1 MDISIRLK
9 IKSLYNGLS
18 TKEQNIADYI
28 LENPTYVAQNSIS
41 DLSAELDVAVSTLFQ
56 FSKKLGYSGF
66 KEFKMAILIEENNF
80 STASTHERS
89 THERSIHENI
99 EIDDNEL
106 TMAEKVFDS
115 NIESLINT
123 KKILELDNLKKAA
136 EIISNSNLLY
146 FFGVGGSGIIA
157 EDAYQKFL
165 RSPTHVRHTT
175 DYHIQLM
182 EASLLTPQDCAICI
196 SHTGKSKETI
206 KIAETVKKAGAKVIV
221 ITSHASSPLAKI
233 GDVVFISISE
243 EIEFHSEALS
253 SRISQLSILDS
264 LYVILMFMN
273 KEKSK
278 ETLSKVRR
286 TIWGVKH

>member
-1 MDISIRLK
+1 MEISVRLK

-28 LENPTYVAQNSIS
+28 LENPISVAHNSIS
-41 DLSAELDVAVSTLFQ
+41 YLSDELNVADSTLFQ
-56 FSKKLGYSGF
+56 FAKKLGYSGF

-80 STASTHERS
+80 STT
-89 THERSIHENI
+89 SIHEKI

-106 TMAEKVFDS
+106 TMAQKVFDS
-115 NIESLINT
+115 NIKTLTNT
-123 KKILELDNLKKAA
+123 KKILGLDDLKKAA

-146 FFGVGGSGIIA
+146 FFGVGGSGILA
-157 EDAYQKFL
+157 EDAYHKFL
-165 RSPTHVRHTT
+165 RSPAHVRHST

-206 KIAETVKKAGAKVIV
+206 RIAELVKEAGAKVIV

-278 ETLSKVRR
+278 EALSKVRR
-286 TIWGVKH
+286 TIWDVKH

>member
-1 MDISIRLK
+1 MDVSVRLK

-18 TKEQNIADYI
+18 AKEQNIADYI
-28 LENPTYVAQNSIS
+28 LENPISVAHNSIS
-41 DLSAELDVAVSTLFQ
+41 YLSDELDVAGSTLFQ
-56 FSKKLGYSGF
+56 FAKKLGYSGF
-66 KEFKMAILIEENNF
+66 KELKMAILIEENNF
-80 STASTHERS
+80 STT
-89 THERSIHENI
+89 SIHENI

-106 TMAEKVFDS
+106 AMAQKVFDS
-115 NIESLINT
+115 NIKTLTNT
-123 KKILELDNLKKAA
+123 KKILRLDDLRKAA
-136 EIISNSNLLY
+136 EIISNSNLLC
-146 FFGVGGSGIIA
+146 FFGLGGSAILA
-157 EDAYQKFL
+157 EDAYHKFL
-165 RSPTHVRHTT
+165 RSPARVRHTT
-175 DYHIQLM
+175 DYHMQLM

-206 KIAETVKKAGAKVIV
+206 KIAETVKKSGAKVIV

-233 GDVVFISISE
+233 GDIVFISISE

-278 ETLSKVRR
+278 EALSKVRR
-286 TIWGVKH
+286 TIWEVKH

>member
-1 MDISIRLK
+1 MEVSVRLK

-18 TKEQNIADYI
+18 AKEQNIADYI
-28 LENPTYVAQNSIS
+28 LENPISVAYNSIS
-41 DLSAELDVAVSTLFQ
+41 YLSDELNVADSTLFQ
-56 FSKKLGYSGF
+56 FAKKLGYSGF

-80 STASTHERS
+80 STT
-89 THERSIHENI
+89 SIHEKI

-106 TMAEKVFDS
+106 TMAQKVFDS
-115 NIESLINT
+115 NIKTLTNT
-123 KKILELDNLKKAA
+123 KNILRLDDLKKAA

-146 FFGVGGSGIIA
+146 FFGVGGSGILA
-157 EDAYQKFL
+157 EDAYHKFL
-165 RSPTHVRHTT
+165 RSPAHVRHST

-206 KIAETVKKAGAKVIV
+206 KIAEIVKEAGAKVIV

-278 ETLSKVRR
+278 EALSKVRR

>member
-1 MDISIRLK
+1 MEVSVRLK

-28 LENPTYVAQNSIS
+28 LENPISVAHNSIS
-41 DLSAELDVAVSTLFQ
+41 YLSDELNVADSTLFQ
-56 FSKKLGYSGF
+56 FAKKLGYSGF

-80 STASTHERS
+80 STT
-89 THERSIHENI
+89 SIHEKI

-106 TMAEKVFDS
+106 TMAQKVFDS
-115 NIESLINT
+115 NIKTLTNT
-123 KKILELDNLKKAA
+123 KKILGLDDLKKAA

-146 FFGVGGSGIIA
+146 FFGVGGSGILA
-157 EDAYQKFL
+157 EDAYHKFL
-165 RSPTHVRHTT
+165 RSPAHVRHST

-206 KIAETVKKAGAKVIV
+206 RIAEIVKEAGAKVIV

>member
-1 MDISIRLK
+1 MEVSVRLK

-18 TKEQNIADYI
+18 AKEQNIADYI
-28 LENPTYVAQNSIS
+28 LENPISVAYNSIS
-41 DLSAELDVAVSTLFQ
+41 YLSDELNVADSTLFQ
-56 FSKKLGYSGF
+56 FAKKLGYSGF

-80 STASTHERS
+80 STT
-89 THERSIHENI
+89 SIHERI

-106 TMAEKVFDS
+106 TMAQKVFDS
-115 NIESLINT
+115 NIKTLTNT
-123 KKILELDNLKKAA
+123 KNILRLDDLKKAA

-146 FFGVGGSGIIA
+146 FFGVGGSGILA
-157 EDAYQKFL
+157 EDAYHKFL
-165 RSPTHVRHTT
+165 RSPAHVRHST

-206 KIAETVKKAGAKVIV
+206 KIAEIVKEAGAKVIV

-278 ETLSKVRR
+278 EALSKVRR

>member
-1 MDISIRLK
+1 MEVSVRLK

-28 LENPTYVAQNSIS
+28 LENPISVAHNSIS
-41 DLSAELDVAVSTLFQ
+41 YLSDELNVADSTLFQ
-56 FSKKLGYSGF
+56 FAKKLGYSGF

-80 STASTHERS
+80 STT
-89 THERSIHENI
+89 SIHEKI

-106 TMAEKVFDS
+106 TMAQKVFDS
-115 NIESLINT
+115 NIKTLTNT
-123 KKILELDNLKKAA
+123 KKILGLDDLKKAA

-146 FFGVGGSGIIA
+146 FFGVGGSGILA
-157 EDAYQKFL
+157 EDAYHKFL
-165 RSPTHVRHTT
+165 RSPAHVRHST

-206 KIAETVKKAGAKVIV
+206 RIAEIVKEAGAKVIV

-278 ETLSKVRR
+278 EALSKVRR
-286 TIWGVKH
+286 TIWDVKH

>member
-1 MDISIRLK
+1 MEVSVRLK

-18 TKEQNIADYI
+18 AKEQNIADYI
-28 LENPTYVAQNSIS
+28 LENPISVAHNSIS
-41 DLSAELDVAVSTLFQ
+41 YLSDELNVADSTLFQ
-56 FSKKLGYSGF
+56 FAKKLGYSGF

-80 STASTHERS
+80 STT
-89 THERSIHENI
+89 SIHEKI

-106 TMAEKVFDS
+106 TMAQKVFDS
-115 NIESLINT
+115 NIKTLTNT
-123 KKILELDNLKKAA
+123 KKILGLDDLKKAA

-146 FFGVGGSGIIA
+146 FFGVGGSGILA
-157 EDAYQKFL
+157 EDAYHKFL
-165 RSPTHVRHTT
+165 RSPAHVRHST

-206 KIAETVKKAGAKVIV
+206 RIAEIVKEAGAKVIV

-278 ETLSKVRR
+278 EALSKVRR
-286 TIWGVKH
+286 TIWDVKH

>member
-1 MDISIRLK
+1 MEVSVRLK

-18 TKEQNIADYI
+18 AKEQNIADYI
-28 LENPTYVAQNSIS
+28 LENPISVAHNSIS
-41 DLSAELDVAVSTLFQ
+41 YLSDELNVADSTLFQ
-56 FSKKLGYSGF
+56 FAKKLGYSGF

-80 STASTHERS
+80 STT
-89 THERSIHENI
+89 SIHEKI

-106 TMAEKVFDS
+106 TMAQKVFDS
-115 NIESLINT
+115 NIKTLTNT
-123 KKILELDNLKKAA
+123 KKILGLDDLKKAA

-146 FFGVGGSGIIA
+146 FFGVGGSGILA
-157 EDAYQKFL
+157 EDAYHKFL
-165 RSPTHVRHTT
+165 RSPAHVRHST

-206 KIAETVKKAGAKVIV
+206 EIAEIVKEAGAKVIV

-278 ETLSKVRR
+278 EALSKVRR
-286 TIWGVKH
+286 TIWDVKH

>member
-1 MDISIRLK
+1 MDISVRLK

-18 TKEQNIADYI
+18 AKEQNIADYI
-28 LENPTYVAQNSIS
+28 LENPISVAHNSIS
-41 DLSAELDVAVSTLFQ
+41 DLSAELNVAGSTLFQ
-56 FSKKLGYSGF
+56 FAKKLGYSGF

-80 STASTHERS
+80 STT
-89 THERSIHENI
+89 SIHENI

-106 TMAEKVFDS
+106 TMAQKVFDS
-115 NIESLINT
+115 NIKTLTNT
-123 KKILELDNLKKAA
+123 KKILQLDDLKKAA
-136 EIISNSNLLY
+136 EIISNSKLLY
-146 FFGVGGSGIIA
+146 FFGVGGSGILA
-157 EDAYQKFL
+157 KDAYHKFL
-165 RSPTHVRHTT
+165 RSATHVRHST
-175 DYHIQLM
+175 DYHMQLI

-206 KIAETVKKAGAKVIV
+206 KIAEIVKKAGAKVIV

-233 GDVVFISISE
+233 GDIVFISISE

-273 KEKSK
+273 KEESK
-278 ETLSKVRR
+278 EALSKVRR
-286 TIWGVKH
+286 TIWELKH

>member
-1 MDISIRLK
+1 MDVSVRLK

-18 TKEQNIADYI
+18 AKEQNIADYI
-28 LENPTYVAQNSIS
+28 LENPISVAHNSIS
-41 DLSAELDVAVSTLFQ
+41 YLSDELDVAGSTLFQ
-56 FSKKLGYSGF
+56 FAKKLGYSGF
-66 KEFKMAILIEENNF
+66 KELKMAILIEENNF
-80 STASTHERS
+80 STT
-89 THERSIHENI
+89 SIHENI

-106 TMAEKVFDS
+106 TMAQKVFDS
-115 NIESLINT
+115 NIKTLTNT
-123 KKILELDNLKKAA
+123 KKILRLDDLKKAA

-146 FFGVGGSGIIA
+146 FFGVGGSGILA
-157 EDAYQKFL
+157 EDAYHKFL
-165 RSPTHVRHTT
+165 RSPTRVRHCI
-175 DYHIQLM
+175 DYHMQLM

-206 KIAETVKKAGAKVIV
+206 KIAETAKKSGANVIV

-233 GDVVFISISE
+233 GDIVFISISE

-278 ETLSKVRR
+278 DALSKVRR
-286 TIWGVKH
+286 TIWEVKH

>member
-1 MDISIRLK
+1 MDVSVRLK

-18 TKEQNIADYI
+18 AKEQNIADYI
-28 LENPTYVAQNSIS
+28 LEDPISVAHNSIS
-41 DLSAELDVAVSTLFQ
+41 DLSAELNVAGSTLFQ
-56 FSKKLGYSGF
+56 FAKKLGYSGF
-66 KEFKMAILIEENNF
+66 KELKMAILIQENNF
-80 STASTHERS
+80 STT
-89 THERSIHENI
+89 SIHENI

-106 TMAEKVFDS
+106 TIAQKVFDS
-115 NIESLINT
+115 NIKTLTNT
-123 KKILELDNLKKAA
+123 KKILQLDDLKKAA
-136 EIISNSNLLY
+136 EIISNSKLLY
-146 FFGVGGSGIIA
+146 FFGVGGSGILA
-157 EDAYQKFL
+157 EDAYHKFL
-165 RSPTHVRHTT
+165 RSPIPVRHST

-182 EASLLTPQDCAICI
+182 EAALLTPQDCAICI

-206 KIAETVKKAGAKVIV
+206 KIAEIVKKVGAKVIV

-233 GDVVFISISE
+233 GDIVFISISE

-278 ETLSKVRR
+278 ETLSKVRYS
-286 TIWGVKH
+286 ISEIKK

>member
-1 MDISIRLK
+1 MEVSVRLK

-28 LENPTYVAQNSIS
+28 LENPISVAHNSIS
-41 DLSAELDVAVSTLFQ
+41 YLSDELNVADSTLFQ
-56 FSKKLGYSGF
+56 FAKKLGYSGF

-80 STASTHERS
+80 STT
-89 THERSIHENI
+89 SIHEKI

-106 TMAEKVFDS
+106 TMAQKVFDS
-115 NIESLINT
+115 NIKTLTNT
-123 KKILELDNLKKAA
+123 KKILRLDDLKKAA

-146 FFGVGGSGIIA
+146 FFGVGGSGILA
-157 EDAYQKFL
+157 EDAYHKFL
-165 RSPTHVRHTT
+165 RSPAHVRHST

-206 KIAETVKKAGAKVIV
+206 RIAELVKEAGAKVIV

-278 ETLSKVRR
+278 EALSKVRR
-286 TIWGVKH
+286 TIWDVKH

>member
-1 MDISIRLK
+1 MDVSVRLK

-18 TKEQNIADYI
+18 AKEQNIADYI
-28 LENPTYVAQNSIS
+28 LEDPISVAHNSIS
-41 DLSAELDVAVSTLFQ
+41 DLSAELNVAGSTLFQ
-56 FSKKLGYSGF
+56 FAKKLGYSGF
-66 KEFKMAILIEENNF
+66 KELKMAILIQENNF
-80 STASTHERS
+80 STT
-89 THERSIHENI
+89 SIHENI

-106 TMAEKVFDS
+106 TIAQKVFDS
-115 NIESLINT
+115 NIKTLTNT
-123 KKILELDNLKKAA
+123 KKILQLDDLKKAA
-136 EIISNSNLLY
+136 EIISNSKLLY
-146 FFGVGGSGIIA
+146 FFGVGGSGILA
-157 EDAYQKFL
+157 EDAYHKFL
-165 RSPTHVRHTT
+165 RSPIPVRHST

-182 EASLLTPQDCAICI
+182 EAALLTAEDCAICI

-206 KIAETVKKAGAKVIV
+206 KIAEIVKKVGAKVIV

-233 GDVVFISISE
+233 GDIVFISISE

-278 ETLSKVRR
+278 ETLSKVRYS
-286 TIWGVKH
+286 ISEIKK

>member
-1 MDISIRLK
+1 MDVSVRLK

-18 TKEQNIADYI
+18 AKEQNIADYI
-28 LENPTYVAQNSIS
+28 LEDPISVAHNSIS
-41 DLSAELDVAVSTLFQ
+41 DLSAELNVAGSTLFQ
-56 FSKKLGYSGF
+56 FAKKLGYSGF
-66 KEFKMAILIEENNF
+66 KELKMAILIQENNF
-80 STASTHERS
+80 STT
-89 THERSIHENI
+89 SIHENI

-106 TMAEKVFDS
+106 TIAQKVFDS
-115 NIESLINT
+115 NIKTLTNT
-123 KKILELDNLKKAA
+123 KKILQLDDLKKAA
-136 EIISNSNLLY
+136 EIISNSKLLY
-146 FFGVGGSGIIA
+146 FFGVGGSGILA
-157 EDAYQKFL
+157 EDAYHKFL
-165 RSPTHVRHTT
+165 RSPIPVRHST

-182 EASLLTPQDCAICI
+182 EAALLTPEDCAICI

-206 KIAETVKKAGAKVIV
+206 KIAEIVKKVGAKVIV

-233 GDVVFISISE
+233 GDIVFISISE

-278 ETLSKVRR
+278 ETLSKVRYS
-286 TIWGVKH
+286 ISEIKK

>member
-1 MDISIRLK
+1 MEVSVRLK

-18 TKEQNIADYI
+18 AKEQNIADYI
-28 LENPTYVAQNSIS
+28 LENPISVAHNSIS
-41 DLSAELDVAVSTLFQ
+41 YLSDELNVADSTLFQ
-56 FSKKLGYSGF
+56 FAKKLGYSGF

-80 STASTHERS
+80 STT
-89 THERSIHENI
+89 SIHEKI

-106 TMAEKVFDS
+106 TMAQKVFDS
-115 NIESLINT
+115 NIKTLTNT
-123 KKILELDNLKKAA
+123 KKILGLDDLKKAA

-146 FFGVGGSGIIA
+146 FFGVGGSGILA
-157 EDAYQKFL
+157 EDAYHKFL
-165 RSPTHVRHTT
+165 RSPVHVRHSP

-206 KIAETVKKAGAKVIV
+206 KIAEIVKEAGAKVIV

-233 GDVVFISISE
+233 GDIVFISISE

-278 ETLSKVRR
+278 EALSKVRR
-286 TIWGVKH
+286 TIWEVKH

>member
-1 MDISIRLK
+1 MNLSVELK

-18 TKEQNIADYI
+18 SKEQNIADYI
-28 LENPTYVAQNSIS
+28 LENPIFVAHNSMS
-41 DLSAELDVAVSTLFQ
+41 DLSAKLNVAISTLFQ
-56 FSKKLGYSGF
+56 FAKKLGYSGF

-80 STASTHERS
+80 STTL
-89 THERSIHENI
+89 IYENI

-106 TMAEKVFDS
+106 TIAQKVFDS
-115 NIESLINT
+115 NIKTLTST
-123 KKILELDNLKKAA
+123 KNILQLEDLKKAA
-136 EIISNSNLLY
+136 EIISNSKLLY
-146 FFGVGGSGIIA
+146 FFGVGGSGILA
-157 EDAYQKFL
+157 EDAYHKFL
-165 RSPTHVRHTT
+165 RSLTNVRHST

-206 KIAETVKKAGAKVIV
+206 KIAEIVKKTGAKVIV

-243 EIEFHSEALS
+243 EIEFYSEALS

-264 LYVILMFMN
+264 LYVILSFMN

-278 ETLSKVRR
+278 EALSKVRH
-286 TIWGVKH
+286 TIWEIKH

>member
-1 MDISIRLK
+1 MDVSVRLK

-18 TKEQNIADYI
+18 AKEQNIADYI
-28 LENPTYVAQNSIS
+28 LEDPISVAHNSIS
-41 DLSAELDVAVSTLFQ
+41 DLSAELNVAGSTLFQ
-56 FSKKLGYSGF
+56 FAKKLGYSGF
-66 KEFKMAILIEENNF
+66 KEFKMAILIQENNF
-80 STASTHERS
+80 STT
-89 THERSIHENI
+89 SIHENI

-106 TMAEKVFDS
+106 TIAQKVFDS
-115 NIESLINT
+115 NIKTLTNT
-123 KKILELDNLKKAA
+123 KKILQLDDLKKAA
-136 EIISNSNLLY
+136 EIISNSKLLY
-146 FFGVGGSGIIA
+146 FFGVGGSGILA
-157 EDAYQKFL
+157 EDAYHKFL
-165 RSPTHVRHTT
+165 RSPIPVRHST

-182 EASLLTPQDCAICI
+182 EAALLTPQDCAICI

-206 KIAETVKKAGAKVIV
+206 KIAEIVKKVGAKVIV

-233 GDVVFISISE
+233 GDIVFISISE

-278 ETLSKVRR
+278 ETLSKVRYS
-286 TIWGVKH
+286 ISEIKK

>member
-1 MDISIRLK
+1 MEVSVRLK

-28 LENPTYVAQNSIS
+28 LENPISVAHNSIS
-41 DLSAELDVAVSTLFQ
+41 YLSDELNVADSTLFQ
-56 FSKKLGYSGF
+56 FAKKLGYSGF

-80 STASTHERS
+80 STT
-89 THERSIHENI
+89 SIHEKI

-106 TMAEKVFDS
+106 TMAQKVFDS
-115 NIESLINT
+115 NIKTLTNT
-123 KKILELDNLKKAA
+123 KKILGLDDLKKAA

-146 FFGVGGSGIIA
+146 FFGVGGSGILA
-157 EDAYQKFL
+157 EDAYHKFL
-165 RSPTHVRHTT
+165 RSPAHVRHST

-206 KIAETVKKAGAKVIV
+206 RIAEIVKEAGAKVIV

-278 ETLSKVRR
+278 EALSKVRR
-286 TIWGVKH
+286 TIWT

>member
-1 MDISIRLK
+1 MEVSVRLK

-18 TKEQNIADYI
+18 AKEQNIADYI
-28 LENPTYVAQNSIS
+28 LENPISVAHNSIS
-41 DLSAELDVAVSTLFQ
+41 YLSDELNVADSTLFQ
-56 FSKKLGYSGF
+56 FAKKLGYSGF

-80 STASTHERS
+80 STT
-89 THERSIHENI
+89 SIHEKI

-106 TMAEKVFDS
+106 TMAQKVFDS
-115 NIESLINT
+115 NIKTLTNT
-123 KKILELDNLKKAA
+123 KKILRLDDLKKAA

-146 FFGVGGSGIIA
+146 FFGVGGSGILA
-157 EDAYQKFL
+157 EDAYHKFL
-165 RSPTHVRHTT
+165 RSPAHVRHST

-206 KIAETVKKAGAKVIV
+206 KIAEIIKEAGAKVIV

-278 ETLSKVRR
+278 EALSKVRR
-286 TIWGVKH
+286 TIWEVKH